1 MGAAFASGFPPPDAL
16 PSSLSLETSAPSQ
29 EEHRFAPHRFRT
41 AGMLVLVVILESSL
55 GVSAGFHGERG
66 FVGAKGGGAAG
77 GGIEGFCVEPG
88 NISFG

>member
-16 PSSLSLETSAPSQ
+16 PSSLSLETSPPSQ

-55 GVSAGFHGERG
+55 GVQLVFM
-66 FVGAKGGGAAG
+66 
-77 GGIEGFCVEPG
+77 GIEALWKQREGALQEAE
-88 NISFG
+88 